1 MLNDNGKNP
10 SSNKH
15 ERINYQLN
23 EQTHFRSE
31 LIDAKQPLSLSR
43 ELLSRIFIGLGIA
56 VVLMNIYF
64 SQSGQI
70 PLY

>member
-1 MLNDNGKNP
+1 MLNDNEKNP

-31 LIDAKQPLSLSR
+31 LIDAKQPLSL
-43 ELLSRIFIGLGIA
+43 
-56 VVLMNIYF
+56 
-64 SQSGQI
+64 
-70 PLY
+70 